1 MAVTRREFVGGFVGA
16 AAIARAAAVKA
27 DLILFNGNFYTMDPS
42 NPRAEAVAIAEGRFF
57 AVGTRSEIDN
67 LSSSGVRKVDLG
79 GSTVLPGFI
88 DAHAHGASV
97 GINHLRNVNCNLP
110 SISEIQKAIRQRAA
124 KVGPGQWVTGF
135 MYDDT
140 KTLDGRQ
147 LTIADLDAA
156 APENPVIVSHRGGHL
171 SWVNSKALEVADV
184 NEKTPDP
191 HGGAYGHNPDGKLNG
206 RILERAVATF
216 TSKNKQALPTHAER
230 QAGAVLVT
238 KMFVA
243 SGITSFHDPLGS
255 PDDLR
260 AYQDARDAGELP
272 VRVYCSLHESHIEKM
287 IAAGIRTGLGDEWVK
302 VGFMKIVADGAIS
315 GRTARLSQPYVG
327 RPNDFGILAMDEN
340 EVYERA
346 RIAHAAGWQIGTHA
360 NGDVTIDMVLRV
372 YERLQREMPRK
383 DPRFRIEH
391 CSLINDDLV
400 RRIKAL
406 GVIPNPFCTYVY
418 YHGEKMKDYGP
429 ERLEHMF
436 ALRTFLDNGIP
447 ATEASDYLPGPFEP
461 MMALQSEVTRTDR
474 NGNLWGGSQ
483 RISVDEAI
491 RVGTLNGAHASFE
504 ENLKG
509 SIQPGQLADLV
520 VLGQDPYKVDPFMLV
535 NIPVQKTMVGGQWK
549 FEA

>member
-1 MAVTRREFVGGFVGA
+1 MSFTRREFIGGFLGA
-16 AAIARAAAVKA
+16 AAIASAASVKPE
-27 DLILFNGNFYTMDPS
+27 LILYNGNFYTMDPA
-42 NPRAEAVAIAEGRFF
+42 NPRAEAVAIANGRFL
-57 AVGTRSEIDN
+57 AVGSKTEIDS
-67 LSSSGVRKVDLG
+67 LSSAGAMRVDLG
-79 GSTVLPGFI
+79 GDTVLPGFI

-97 GINHLRNVNCNLP
+97 GMNHLRNVNCNLP
-110 SISEIQKAIRQRAA
+110 SIAAIQEAIRKRAE
-124 KVGPGQWVTGF
+124 KIGPGQWVTGF

-140 KTLDGRQ
+140 KTKDGRQ

-156 APENPVIVSHRGGHL
+156 APNNPVIISHRGGHL

-184 NEKTPDP
+184 NDKTPDP

-206 RILERAVATF
+206 RVLERAVAVF
-216 TSKNKQALPTHAER
+216 IAKNKVAPPTRAER
-230 QAGAVLVT
+230 QQAAVLVT

-260 AYQDARDAGELP
+260 AYQDAHEAGELP

-327 RPNDFGILAMDEN
+327 RPNDYGILAMDEK
-340 EVYERA
+340 EIYERA

-372 YERLQREMPRK
+372 YERLQKEIPRK
-383 DPRFRIEH
+383 DPRLRIEH

-406 GVIPNPFCTYVY
+406 GVIPNPFSTYVY

-474 NGNLWGGSQ
+474 SGNVWGSSQ

-491 RVGTLNGAHASFE
+491 RVGTVNGAHASFD

-509 SIQPGQLADLV
+509 SIQAGKLADLV
-520 VLGQDPYKVDPFMLV
+520 VLGQDPHTIDPSTLV
-535 NIPVQKTMVGGQWK
+535 NIPIHRTMVGGQWR